1 MVVNPA
7 AGIHTVRFFWRW
19 RAAGRNSGTWLD
31 PANFVGTCRGILA
44 VPQNQEEEVVM
55 ATAQLAPVSAASVS
69 GHRGFSGWQAGVLF
83 LLTAWL
89 YAPIVS
95 RLAVQWWQD
104 PNYVHGFFVPAFSLL
119 LLWEDR
125 ARLIALPLKPSW
137 PGLVILLFAL
147 FALTVGVLS
156 SQFFLPRISLLLLI
170 SGMVVFLAGWEYL
183 RAVSFPLA
191 FLILMVPSSDI
202 FHRVTFPL
210 QILASKTATFL
221 LTLAGVSVVREG
233 NILLLSGA
241 RMQVAEACS
250 GIQSLFS
257 LVTLA
262 IVYGYL
268 IETKIGMRI
277 LLALAAVPISILA
290 NAFRIFA
297 TGIVLQH
304 WGIER
309 AQGSFHAL
317 SGWLIFMTSLVMLFL
332 FHCLLRSL
340 CPMPESGNH
349 GEGV

>member
-1 MVVNPA
+1 
-7 AGIHTVRFFWRW
+7 
-19 RAAGRNSGTWLD
+19 
-31 PANFVGTCRGILA
+31 
-44 VPQNQEEEVVM
+44 M
-55 ATAQLAPVSAASVS
+55 ATAQLAPASPASVS
-69 GHRGFSGWQAGVLF
+69 SHRGFFWWQAGVLF

-125 ARLIALPLKPSW
+125 ARLIALTLKPSW
-137 PGLVILLFAL
+137 SGLVILLFAL
-147 FALTVGVLS
+147 FALTVGVFS

-210 QILASKTATFL
+210 QIFASKTAAFL
-221 LTLAGVSVVREG
+221 LTLAGVSAVREG

-241 RMQVAEACS
+241 RLEVAEACS

-257 LVTLA
+257 LLTLA
-262 IVYGYL
+262 IVYGYMV
-268 IETKIGMRI
+268 ETRIRLRI
-277 LLALAAVPISILA
+277 LLALAAIPISILA

-297 TGIVLQH
+297 TGFVLQH
-304 WGIER
+304 WGIET
-309 AQGSFHAL
+309 AQGSFHTL
-317 SGWLIFMTSLVMLFL
+317 SGWLIFMSSLATLFL
-332 FHCLLRSL
+332 VHRVLRILDPRVPKSA
-340 CPMPESGNH
+340 NQ
-349 GEGV
+349 GEVT